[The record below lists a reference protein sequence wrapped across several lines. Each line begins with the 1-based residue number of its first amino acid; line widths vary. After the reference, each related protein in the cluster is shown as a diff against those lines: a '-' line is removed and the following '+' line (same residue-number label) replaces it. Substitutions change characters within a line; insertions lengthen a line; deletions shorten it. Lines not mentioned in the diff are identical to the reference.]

1 MNKTILFLP
10 LAVVLLAFMSCMGSG
25 KKIVDVEELH
35 LQDSIDSAN
44 DTLHLIQD
52 DPEPPQAV
60 DELFDDFFYTFTSNS
75 SFQLSRVS
83 FPLQCYEGSVKKEI
97 TRDDWQQFNR
107 FSTQDFYAV
116 IYETDTDM
124 ELQKDTSINTVSVE
138 WIYLQDNYVETYV
151 FRRFQSKWV
160 LKEVNISD
168 IDDLPNGN
176 FLKFYARFVSDSTHQ
191 VEAIKV
197 PLKLTITDDAD
208 ADYQHDTLLNV
219 SDWFDM
225 QAEMPIPQ
233 EALVNIDYG
242 QPNESN
248 WHKNL
253 LLEGFSNGLAVKFK
267 FRKEYGEWKL
277 FGIEN

>member
-10 LAVVLLAFMSCMGSG
+10 LAVVLLVLVSCLGSG
-25 KKIVDVEELH
+25 KKIADVEELH
-35 LQDSIDSAN
+35 MQDSIDSAN
-44 DTLHLIQD
+44 DTLHLIEED
-52 DPEPPQAV
+52 VEPPQAV
-60 DELFDDFFYTFTSNS
+60 DELFDDFFYTFISNS

-83 FPLQCYEGSVKKEI
+83 FPLQCYEGDVKKEI
-97 TRDDWQQFNR
+97 LRSDWQQFNR
-107 FSTQDFYAV
+107 FSSQDFYAV

-124 ELQKDTSINTVSVE
+124 ELQKDTSINRVSVE
-138 WIYLQDNYVETYV
+138 WIYLEDDYVETYV
-151 FRRFQSKWV
+151 FRRFDSKWL
-160 LKEVNISD
+160 LKEVTISD

-176 FLKFYARFVSDSTHQ
+176 FLKFYAQFASDSIRQ

-208 ADYQHDTLLNV
+208 DAYQHDTLLNI

-225 QAEMPIPQ
+225 QAEMPIPK

-253 LLEGFSNGLAVKFK
+253 LLEGISSGLAVTFK